1 MEIGAG
7 SGVVSS
13 GATSC
18 TPCGGGCYS
27 ASSTSVC
34 TSCRANSNT
43 QGVTGSQSKSTC
55 VCRPGF
61 TRDGD
66 IDANPYCTA
75 CSVNTYKTVA
85 SNSACSTCAA
95 GSIAENGAGNGI
107 VSSGATSCTACG
119 GGTYSASSTSVCTS
133 CPANSNTQGCDWITK

>member
-1 MEIGAG
+1 MFCVQFVHLYYELY
-7 SGVVSS
+7 GVVSS

-18 TPCGGGCYS
+18 TPCGGGSYS

-34 TSCRANSNT
+34 TSCPANSNT

-66 IDANPYCTA
+66 IDANKSRCVLNYYEEL
-75 CSVNTYKTVA
+75 S
-85 SNSACSTCAA
+85 A
-95 GSIAENGAGNGI
+95 GSKTDIA
-107 VSSGATSCTACG
+107 T
-119 GGTYSASSTSVCTS
+119 
-133 CPANSNTQGCDWITK
+133 